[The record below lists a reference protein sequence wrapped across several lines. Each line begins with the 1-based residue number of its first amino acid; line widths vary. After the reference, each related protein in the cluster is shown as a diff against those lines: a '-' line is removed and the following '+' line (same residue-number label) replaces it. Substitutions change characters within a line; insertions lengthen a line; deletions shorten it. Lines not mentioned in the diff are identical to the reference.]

1 VSPKLPLLLDVAVVE
16 ILNFKK
22 QIPNNK
28 QIPITNNQI
37 PNTNPNNQISKTT
50 PLPSTGSSPERV
62 GGSRSG
68 PNSRQ
73 YKPEPPSLSRT
84 DCFGH
89 WKLKFEI
96 FLRFGAWD
104 LLFNTLDLN
113 KQ

>member
-1 VSPKLPLLLDVAVVE
+1 MSPKLPLMLDAAVVE
-16 ILNFKK
+16 ILNPKK

-28 QIPITNNQI
+28 QTPITNNQN
-37 PNTNPNNQISKTT
+37 PNTA
-50 PLPSTGSSPERV
+50 LVPSTGYIRPELMSKADPERV